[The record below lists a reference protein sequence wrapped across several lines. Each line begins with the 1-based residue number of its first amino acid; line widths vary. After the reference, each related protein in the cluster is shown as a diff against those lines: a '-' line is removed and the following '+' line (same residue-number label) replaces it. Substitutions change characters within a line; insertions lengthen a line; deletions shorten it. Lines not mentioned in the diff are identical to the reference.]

1 MKKILSI
8 MLAFALL
15 STMALGCVAE
25 GFTATAKGF
34 GGDVTATVTVED
46 GKVTA
51 VEIKADADTPAIG
64 GAAATKIAEAV
75 LAAGGVEGVEAVA
88 GATITSDAAIKA
100 VTDAL
105 VAGEEVSLL
114 GFGTFKVTERA
125 ARSGRNPATGETI
138 QIAASKS
145 VSFKAGKALKD
156 KVN

>member
-1 MKKILSI
+1 MNKGELVAKI
-8 MLAFALL
+8 
-15 STMALGCVAE
+15 
-25 GFTATAKGF
+25 
-34 GGDVTATVTVED
+34 
-46 GKVTA
+46 
-51 VEIKADADTPAIG
+51 ADAGLSKKDAG
-64 GAAATKIAEAV
+64 VALEAA
-75 LAAGGVEGVEAVA
+75 L
-88 GATITSDAAIKA
+88 KA